1 MPRLEQTANK
11 LRQLKA
17 AGRAFSPGRSPDR
30 VRRSRSG
37 DVVKPEKEVVN
48 GGLSTGTEKQQHRG
62 RAAAATIPG
71 KSRVSIS
78 PSPPP
83 PPPEEHTENGMNFDP
98 SLKPVSQV
106 YGPTANI
113 YTDVLNVP
121 QDATSSEI
129 REAFFCLRYD
139 IYQKLSDQN
148 SGSPG
153 RGPSQSSMTS
163 EERKDIEVKMNAITA
178 AFQLLS
184 DGERRQAYD
193 SYLAGGV
200 ATSMTTGND
209 IITNGTDKEGFPL
222 LNPMDGAQKK
232 NPSSPAKL
240 APSKK
245 DGSRTSLPIGQKRSV
260 FRRRQISASNN
271 EDATSR
277 TSSVE
282 SKTSIAGGINDSSPR
297 IKAATVEGR
306 MNVRPFLSATTV
318 SDEFPQN
325 KTGRKESFLR
335 SLKTKQGQSPA
346 LESSGNGLNPDDGEL
361 PAGVDNMNAREQM
374 LYKNMRLAQQKAET
388 ETSPERGRLSTRYDN
403 EERDDKFSAEALS
416 SPMGVDEVYD
426 NKWSRV
432 KPDGS
437 MQTKPSKKSEELAVD
452 EDDGS
457 RASSMYDDDT
467 RTYDDGTYADDT
479 TLGETIDDTTVG
491 DSTWASYEDDTLADD
506 DEKSSRFSPKHNKG
520 LNPAPILRSGKDRRN
535 SSGKDTRRVTIHS
548 HRGKGEETE
557 EDLNSLFDS
566 AVCPTIP
573 SLSMINDEI
582 SGTYKDFKVAMHQ
595 VSNAF
600 TISPDDIDRMSDKIR
615 DAKVSKSK
623 HASTQAM

>member
-1 MPRLEQTANK
+1 
-11 LRQLKA
+11 
-17 AGRAFSPGRSPDR
+17 
-30 VRRSRSG
+30 
-37 DVVKPEKEVVN
+37 
-48 GGLSTGTEKQQHRG
+48 
-62 RAAAATIPG
+62 
-71 KSRVSIS
+71 
-78 PSPPP
+78 
-83 PPPEEHTENGMNFDP
+83 MNFDP
-98 SLKPVSQV
+98 KLKSVTQV

-121 QDATSSEI
+121 PDATSSEI

-148 SGSPG
+148 GRSPG
-153 RGPSQSSMTS
+153 RGPSQTSMTS
-163 EERKDIEVKMNAITA
+163 EERKDIEIKMNAITA

-184 DGERRQAYD
+184 DSERRKAYD

-200 ATSMTTGND
+200 ATSMATSND
-209 IITNGTDKEGFPL
+209 IMTNETDKMGFPL
-222 LNPMDGAQKK
+222 SNPLDEAQK
-232 NPSSPAKL
+232 NHPSSPAKL

-260 FRRRQISASNN
+260 FRRRQVSASGNG
-271 EDATSR
+271 DT
-277 TSSVE
+277 SVE
-282 SKTSIAGGINDSSPR
+282 SKTTIAGGINDSSPR
-297 IKAATVEGR
+297 VKATNVEGR
-306 MNVRPFLSATTV
+306 MNVRPSLSASTV
-318 SDEFPQN
+318 SDSLPEN
-325 KTGRKESFLR
+325 KAGRKETFLQ
-335 SLKTKQGQSPA
+335 SLKTKRGLSSA
-346 LESSGNGLNPDDGEL
+346 FTRSGNGLENFASFGGDPDGGEL

-374 LYKNMRLAQQKAET
+374 LYKNQMKLAQQKAES

-403 EERDDKFSAEALS
+403 EERGDKFSAEALP
-416 SPMGVDEVYD
+416 SPMGVDEVFD
-426 NKWSRV
+426 KKWSRV
-432 KPDGS
+432 KPDGKVQ
-437 MQTKPSKKSEELAVD
+437 MKTTKKSQELDAD
-452 EDDGS
+452 DDDGS
-457 RASSMYDDDT
+457 RASSYDDDT

-479 TLGETIDDTTVG
+479 TLGETVDDTTVG

-520 LNPAPILRSGKDRRN
+520 INPAPILRSGKDRRN
-535 SSGKDTRRVTIHS
+535 SSSGKPDTRRVTIHS

-566 AVCPTIP
+566 AACPVIP
-573 SLSMINDEI
+573 SLSVINDEI

-623 HASTQAM
+623 LACRECLLTDEFVVRSSWGRTTLSKSRTGKRNKTVRAL